1 MKHAEFFKVVLLWM
15 LAASLAGR
23 LRAQSGIPLPLV
35 NTSNR
40 VSVLQFGAVGNGVTT
55 NTAAIQAAITAVSSA
70 GFTNGLAGGV
80 VEIPAGVFLSGPL
93 NLASYTG
100 LQLDAGATLEMLPY
114 GSYPGG
120 TSPTDFISGSK
131 VHDVEILGSGKIDGQ
146 GAAWWAAYSAAHGSL
161 SRPKAMIAGSSC
173 GNMLIQGVTLQ
184 NPPNTHI
191 SFRYVCTNVTVD
203 GIDINTT
210 NPSPNT
216 DGIDCSGANVLI
228 ENSHISDGDDH
239 IAMGDGN
246 PGDFNHDITI
256 RGCLFGNGHGVSI
269 GSYTQGGLSNLLVED
284 CIWTNGSSGI
294 HLKSDDGRGGLVQNL
309 TYLNL
314 AMTNTQIPVFF
325 YSYYTNGGTSTG
337 VSVASAAKY
346 PALALVSTTPVWRNI
361 IISNLTAQPASG
373 YPAGIIWG
381 KPEMAISNVVMD
393 RVNITASHYFEI
405 YHARGIVM
413 RDCQITVPGTN
424 QLALLD
430 AGVDLTNQISP
441 CVEVLIEGISTNGY
455 ANDLALSQ
463 APASLTASNMLG
475 GDTVLTLAGS
485 ILTVSNNWEMTRSN
499 EVNYALGTNLAEVV
513 VKGNLTLGGTNNI
526 EAGNGFAPGTYE
538 LISYSGRLNGVL
550 PALGSVPEGF
560 SCALDTNTE
569 GFVDLIVTP
578 SLPAAPG
585 QLTAQPTNLE
595 VLLRWD
601 AVPGAV
607 SYNVHRGTQDGVY
620 TAGFSNLLAASFTDT
635 NVQPESSYY
644 YVVNAN
650 GTNGAGP
657 YSAEVSATPLPSQIP
672 SHLYFSAI
680 AGQVVLG
687 WPSDHLGW
695 RLEMLT
701 NDLNAG
707 LGTNWTTVPNS
718 TLTNEMSP
726 PFNTGIGVVFY
737 RLVFP

>member
-1 MKHAEFFKVVLLWM
+1 
-15 LAASLAGR
+15 
-23 LRAQSGIPLPLV
+23 
-35 NTSNR
+35 
-40 VSVLQFGAVGNGVTT
+40 
-55 NTAAIQAAITAVSSA
+55 
-70 GFTNGLAGGV
+70 
-80 VEIPAGVFLSGPL
+80 
-93 NLASYTG
+93 
-100 LQLDAGATLEMLPY
+100 
-114 GSYPGG
+114 
-120 TSPTDFISGSK
+120 
-131 VHDVEILGSGKIDGQ
+131 
-146 GAAWWAAYSAAHGSL
+146 
-161 SRPKAMIAGSSC
+161 
-173 GNMLIQGVTLQ
+173 
-184 NPPNTHI
+184 
-191 SFRYVCTNVTVD
+191 
-203 GIDINTT
+203 
-210 NPSPNT
+210 
-216 DGIDCSGANVLI
+216 
-228 ENSHISDGDDH
+228 
-239 IAMGDGN
+239 
-246 PGDFNHDITI
+246 
-256 RGCLFGNGHGVSI
+256 
-269 GSYTQGGLSNLLVED
+269 
-284 CIWTNGSSGI
+284 
-294 HLKSDDGRGGLVQNL
+294 
-309 TYLNL
+309 
-314 AMTNTQIPVFF
+314 
-325 YSYYTNGGTSTG
+325 
-337 VSVASAAKY
+337 
-346 PALALVSTTPVWRNI
+346 
-361 IISNLTAQPASG
+361 
-373 YPAGIIWG
+373 
-381 KPEMAISNVVMD
+381 
-393 RVNITASHYFEI
+393 
-405 YHARGIVM
+405 
-413 RDCQITVPGTN
+413 
-424 QLALLD
+424 
-430 AGVDLTNQISP
+430 
-441 CVEVLIEGISTNGY
+441 
-455 ANDLALSQ
+455 
-463 APASLTASNMLG
+463 
-475 GDTVLTLAGS
+475 
-485 ILTVSNNWEMTRSN
+485 MTRSN
-499 EVNYALGTNLAEVV
+499 EVNYALGTNLEEVV

-560 SCALDTNTE
+560 SCALDTNTA

-607 SYNVHRGTQDGVY
+607 SYHVHRGTQDGVY

-707 LGTNWTTVPNS
+707 LGTNWITVPNS